1 MEIATKKLQD
11 MLKSRKSKVIVYKKP
26 DIIYSSIFVRN
37 TIK

>member
-26 DIIYSSIFVRN
+26 DIAYSSIFIKN
-37 TIK
+37 TIE